1 MSSTLIWVSKVKLL
15 QKLKMK
21 NIGFIG
27 IGLMGFPM
35 AKNLLKS
42 GYNLKAYN
50 RSQDKADRL
59 KEFGAEIS
67 LSIKDVVTNS
77 DTIITMLTDD
87 TAVEKVMGSDD
98 FISNIKE
105 GATVIDMSSVNP
117 VITKKYAEILKQKN
131 INYLDAPVS
140 GGTIGAEEASLA
152 IMVGGDEETF
162 KNCYELLKKM
172 GNPTLVGPVSSGQIS
187 KLANQ
192 IIVGVTIGAVAE
204 AVTLCEKSGTNPNKM
219 IEALSGGWADSKILQ
234 THGKRMIDKDFTPK
248 GKTTT
253 QLKDMTNI
261 INAGKAVETHLP
273 ISSLVKEM
281 YKDLV
286 TDGHGNTD
294 HSSLYNAIE
303 KINKK

>member
-1 MSSTLIWVSKVKLL
+1 M
-15 QKLKMK
+15 Q
-21 NIGFIG
+21 NISFIG

-42 GYNLKAYN
+42 GFNLRAYN

-67 LSIKDVVTNS
+67 LSVKDVVTNA
-77 DTIITMLTDD
+77 DVVITMLTDD
-87 TAVEKVMGSDD
+87 AAVEKVMSSDE

-117 VITKKYAEILKQKN
+117 VLTIKYSKKLKEKK

-140 GGTIGAEEASLA
+140 GGTIGAEEATLA

-204 AVTLCEKSGTNPNKM
+204 AITLCEKSGTNPNKM

-261 INAGKAVETHLP
+261 VNAGKAVETHLP
-273 ISSLVKEM
+273 ISSLIKEM

-286 TDGHGNTD
+286 ADGHGNTD
-294 HSSLYNAIE
+294 HSSLYIAIE

>member
-1 MSSTLIWVSKVKLL
+1 
-15 QKLKMK
+15 MK
-21 NIGFIG
+21 SIAFIG

-77 DTIITMLTDD
+77 DVIITMLTDD
-87 TAVEKVMGSDD
+87 AAVEKVMGSDE

-117 VITKKYAEILKQKN
+117 VLTIKYSKKLKEKK
-131 INYLDAPVS
+131 IDYLDAPVS
-140 GGTIGAEEASLA
+140 GGTIGAEEATLA

-286 TDGHGNTD
+286 ADGHGNTD

>member
-1 MSSTLIWVSKVKLL
+1 MI
-15 QKLKMK
+15 

-42 GYNLKAYN
+42 DYRLKAFN

-59 KEFGAEIS
+59 KEFGAEVS
-67 LSIKDVVTNS
+67 VSIKEVVTNS
-77 DTIITMLTDD
+77 DVIITMLTDD
-87 TAVEKVMGSDD
+87 SAVEKVMGSDE

-117 VITKKYAEILKQKN
+117 VITKKYAEILKEKN

-152 IMVGGDEETF
+152 IMVGGDEKTF
-162 KNCYELLKKM
+162 KQCYDLLKIL
-172 GNPTLVGPVSSGQIS
+172 GNPTLVGPVTSGQIS

-234 THGKRMIDKDFTPK
+234 THGKRMINKDFSPK

-273 ISSLVKEM
+273 ISSLIKEM

-286 TDGHGNTD
+286 ADGHGNTD

>member
-1 MSSTLIWVSKVKLL
+1 
-15 QKLKMK
+15 MK

-67 LSIKDVVTNS
+67 TSIKSVVTNS
-77 DTIITMLTDD
+77 DVVIAMLTDD
-87 TAVEKVMGSDD
+87 AAVEKVMGSDE

-105 GATVIDMSSVNP
+105 SATVIDMSSVNP
-117 VITKKYAEILKQKN
+117 VITKKYAEILKKKN

-152 IMVGGDEETF
+152 IMVGGDEKTF
-162 KNCYELLKKM
+162 KECYDLLKIL
-172 GNPTLVGPVSSGQIS
+172 GNPTLVGPVTSGQIS

-204 AVTLCEKSGTNPNKM
+204 AVTLCEKSGTNPSKM

-234 THGKRMIDKDFTPK
+234 THGKRMIGKDFSPK

-273 ISSLVKEM
+273 ISSLIKEM

-286 TDGHGNTD
+286 ADGHGNTD

>member
-1 MSSTLIWVSKVKLL
+1 
-15 QKLKMK
+15 MK
-21 NIGFIG
+21 SIGFIG

-67 LSIKDVVTNS
+67 LSVKDVVTNA
-77 DTIITMLTDD
+77 DVVITMLTDD
-87 TAVEKVMGSDD
+87 AAVEKVMSSDE

-117 VITKKYAEILKQKN
+117 VLTIKYSKKLKEKK

-140 GGTIGAEEASLA
+140 GGTIGAEEATLA
-152 IMVGGDEETF
+152 IMVGGNEETF

-204 AVTLCEKSGTNPNKM
+204 AITLCEKSGTNPNKM

-261 INAGKAVETHLP
+261 VNAGKAVETHLP
-273 ISSLVKEM
+273 ISSLIKEM

-286 TDGHGNTD
+286 ADGHGNTD

>member
-1 MSSTLIWVSKVKLL
+1 
-15 QKLKMK
+15 
-21 NIGFIG
+21 
-27 IGLMGFPM
+27 MGFPM

-67 LSIKDVVTNS
+67 VSIKDVVTNS
-77 DTIITMLTDD
+77 DIIITMLTDD
-87 TAVEKVMGSDD
+87 NAVEKVMGSDE

-117 VITKKYAEILKQKN
+117 VLTIKYSKKLKEKK

-140 GGTIGAEEASLA
+140 GGTIGAEEATLA
-152 IMVGGDEETF
+152 IMIGGDEETF

-204 AVTLCEKSGTNPNKM
+204 AITLCEKSGTNPSKM

-261 INAGKAVETHLP
+261 VDAGKAVETHLP

-294 HSSLYNAIE
+294 HSSLYNAIK